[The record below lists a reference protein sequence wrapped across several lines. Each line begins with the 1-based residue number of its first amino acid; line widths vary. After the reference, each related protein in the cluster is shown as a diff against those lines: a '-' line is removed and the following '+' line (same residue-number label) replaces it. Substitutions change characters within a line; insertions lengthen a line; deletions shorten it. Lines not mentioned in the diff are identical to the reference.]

1 MNQYCDIFNLH
12 IQIAMTVWV
21 IANIT
26 EVDDGDVI
34 QQLFRRGGFV
44 V

>member
-1 MNQYCDIFNLH
+1 MNQYCEIFNLH
-12 IQIAMTVWV
+12 IQIAMIVWF

-26 EVDDGDVI
+26 EVDDGDMI
-34 QQLFRRGGFV
+34 KKLFRRGRLV